1 MECPFL
7 KKISFKKVN
16 QIITDDTCESVKDF
30 DCLALTD
37 DDFDFKED
45 SIDEV
50 QTSASN
56 RHQVYYFNSKIS
68 PPEKTNRPLEIK
80 FPKQF

>member
-16 QIITDDTCESVKDF
+16 QIITEDTCESVKEF
-30 DCLALTD
+30 DCFTPTD

-45 SIDEV
+45 TIDEI

-56 RHQVYYFNSKIS
+56 RHQVYYFNSKII
-68 PPEKTNRPLEIK
+68 PP
-80 FPKQF
+80 